1 MSDEIFPSTGE
12 EQGAGYSSGKGRAG
26 TIKCIITDDEP
37 FARKGLQGYVE
48 KIDFLELKG
57 VCENVLELNTLLKQ
71 GPADLLFLDIEMP
84 YITGIDFLKNASN
97 VPGISIPPRVI
108 FTTAY
113 EKYALQGFELEVLD
127 YLLKP
132 ISFERFLK
140 AANKAFDYFHQ
151 QRSFPAEPDYIFVK
165 AENKLEKIHFADI
178 LFVEALENYV
188 AIYTRE
194 KKIITHLTLKMVL
207 EKLPGGG
214 FIQPHKSYLV
224 AIGKINSIEG
234 NILHVL
240 QYQVPISK
248 YQKEEVMEKIV
259 NSKLLKR

>member
-1 MSDEIFPSTGE
+1 MSD
-12 EQGAGYSSGKGRAG
+12 K
-26 TIKCIITDDEP
+26 IKCIVTDDEP
-37 FARKGLQGYVE
+37 FARKGLQGYIE
-48 KIDFLELKG
+48 QIDFLELTG
-57 VCENVLELNTLLKQ
+57 VCENALELNSLLKKA
-71 GPADLLFLDIEMP
+71 PADLLFLDIEMP
-84 YITGIDFLKNASN
+84 YVTGIDFLKNITDA
-97 VPGISIPPRVI
+97 PKVI

-132 ISFERFLK
+132 ISFERFLR
-140 AANKAFDYFHQ
+140 AANKTFDYFRGQ
-151 QRSFPAEPDYIFVK
+151 QTPAVGEDYIFVK
-165 AENKLEKIHFADI
+165 ADSKLEKINFADI

-194 KKIITHLTLKMVL
+194 KKVITHLTLKMIQ
-207 EKLPGGG
+207 EKLPQGS
-214 FIQPHKSYLV
+214 FIQPHKSYVV

-240 QYQVPISK
+240 HHQVPISK
-248 YQKEEVMEKIV
+248 YQKEEIMEKIV